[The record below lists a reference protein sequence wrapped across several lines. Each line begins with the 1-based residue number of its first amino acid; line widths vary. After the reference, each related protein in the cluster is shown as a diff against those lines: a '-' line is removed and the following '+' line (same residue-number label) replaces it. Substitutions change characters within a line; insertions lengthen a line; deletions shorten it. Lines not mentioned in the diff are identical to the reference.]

1 MAGRFDIHAAATVAQ
16 HHCSGRH
23 SLLCLLPVIQRH
35 LPKPFTGGEE
45 LTRDYRCRTIE
56 ELADLLL
63 VRIEHDVPIEVEG
76 DVYIKRP
83 TVRVQHF
90 PGGGSCLIAMPPG

>member
-1 MAGRFDIHAAATVAQ
+1 
-16 HHCSGRH
+16 
-23 SLLCLLPVIQRH
+23 
-35 LPKPFTGGEE
+35 
-45 LTRDYRCRTIE
+45 
-56 ELADLLL
+56 LL